1 MTEQTNEPTA
11 SPAADAA
18 DAAATDAAHAPE
30 GTANKA
36 FWMGIGVGSAAVV
49 AALMYARRPKRK
61 K

>member
-11 SPAADAA
+11 SPAA